1 VFPDS
6 RVTDKQSV
14 KEVTGMK
21 LLLSAYSCTP
31 GEGSERGTGWNWAQC
46 LAANGYEVIVMTR
59 AVDQQRIE
67 GFAGDHPVELI
78 RFIFHDLS
86 PPWQLIYKL
95 PLGNYAY
102 YFLWQYT
109 AAKLAS
115 KLHNTERFDRVQ
127 HLTWGSFRVPSFMGR
142 LTIPFIF
149 GPVGGGEDTPKNLRR
164 GLGWRGRL
172 FDAMRRA
179 SSALMSPC
187 MGFTYRT
194 ASEIV
199 ATTEETLRKIP
210 AKYRHK
216 ISVRQGV
223 GIDPS
228 PVENRSLPLNSLPRK
243 SSRLELVFVG
253 RLFPWKGVHLIL
265 KALALLE
272 ASLPSVHLTVIGTGK
287 DLPRLQHLSRRLKVD
302 EFVSWVPWIPWEEM
316 IRAYQQFDLFTFPSL
331 HDSGGMAVLEAM
343 TFGLPVVCL
352 DLGGPGI
359 NVNNSCGRVI
369 ATQGVSE
376 DHVVREMAQFL
387 LEILVNR
394 NMLRGLSESAR
405 AHAATLT
412 WQAKVDAVYGESL
425 GQQANQ
431 IQGVLSAKA

>member
-1 VFPDS
+1 
-6 RVTDKQSV
+6 
-14 KEVTGMK
+14 MK
-21 LLLSAYSCTP
+21 VLLSAYSCTP

-46 LAANGYEVIVMTR
+46 IAANGYEVTVMTR

-67 GFAGDHPVELI
+67 EFVEDHPVEFLQ
-78 RFIFHDLS
+78 FVFHDLS
-86 PPWQLIYKL
+86 PSWQLIYKL
-95 PLGNYAY
+95 PFGNYVY

-109 AAKLAS
+109 AAEVAS
-115 KLHNTERFDRVQ
+115 KLHSTERFDRVQ
-127 HLTWGSFRVPSFMGR
+127 HITWGSFRVPSLMGK
-142 LTIPFIF
+142 LKIPFIF

-164 GLGWRGRL
+164 GLGWRGWL

-187 MGFTYRT
+187 MGFTYKT

-199 ATTEETLRKIP
+199 ATTEETQRKIP

-216 ISVRQGV
+216 VRVRQAV
-223 GIDPS
+223 GIDPAS
-228 PVENRSLPLNSLPRK
+228 VGDQSFELPLKLSPRK

-253 RLFPWKGVHLIL
+253 RLLPWKGVHLIL
-265 KALALLE
+265 RALALLE

-302 EFVSWVPWIPWEEM
+302 EVVSWVPWMPREEL
-316 IRAYQQFDLFTFPSL
+316 IREYPQFDLFTFPSL

-343 TFGLPVVCL
+343 ALG
-352 DLGGPGI
+352 LGGPGI

-376 DHVVREMAQFL
+376 DHVVKDIAQFL
-387 LEILVNR
+387 MEILADR
-394 NMLRGLSESAR
+394 NMLPRLSESAR
-405 AHAATLT
+405 ARAAALT
-412 WQAKVDAVYGESL
+412 WQANVNAVYAKSVGH
-425 GQQANQ
+425 QANQ
-431 IQGVLSAKA
+431 IPGVLIAKA